1 MLNLFTLFNI
11 LCTCFLMKQKLIM
24 NDKKLIIMKE
34 TIYFIKNNLKFSKNK
49 KYEFLLVI
57 ITDFNTKVI
66 RRSIRNTQFI

>member
-11 LCTCFLMKQKLIM
+11 FCTCFLIKQKLIM
-24 NDKKLIIMKE
+24 NDKKIIIMKE
-34 TIYFIKNNLKFSKNK
+34 TIYFINNNLKFSKNK